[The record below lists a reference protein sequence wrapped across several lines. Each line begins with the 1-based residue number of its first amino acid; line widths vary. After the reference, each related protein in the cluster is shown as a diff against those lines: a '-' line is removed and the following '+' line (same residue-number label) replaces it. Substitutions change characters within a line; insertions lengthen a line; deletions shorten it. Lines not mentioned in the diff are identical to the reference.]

1 MSVTRRAKIVLGALL
16 AVVVAGGWGWAASAQ
31 TTTEPTTT
39 TTTRPATT
47 TTRAATTTSSKPS
60 STTTT
65 TRRPTT
71 RLTFTASPAIGAPG
85 TNITVASTAP
95 CTHTGNL
102 YVLLSIG
109 QFRLGSGAPDSA
121 GNWRF
126 TVVVPQVN
134 PGTYGLAATC
144 LVSRNGVAENA
155 GIYGGPD
162 FVVTQGTGPQP
173 PVTPE
178 AHKTD
183 NTALIIGLIVAVV
196 IAIAAIAYALWLR
209 SKHRK
214 ELAAA
219 TGAGPVGPG
228 PGSPGPAG
236 GPGPAPPDTFA

>member
-1 MSVTRRAKIVLGALL
+1 MSVTRRAQLVLGVLL
-16 AVVVAGGWGWAASAQ
+16 AVVVAGGWGWAAHAQ

-39 TTTRPATT
+39 STRLETSTTRPATT
-47 TTRAATTTSSKPS
+47 TSARPS

-65 TRRPTT
+65 TRRTT
-71 RLTFTASPAIGAPG
+71 RLTFTATPAIGAPG
-85 TNITVASTAP
+85 TNITVASASP

-109 QFRLGSGAPDSA
+109 QFRLGSGAPDAA

-144 LVSRNGVAENA
+144 LVSRNGVDENA
-155 GIYGGPD
+155 GIYVGPD
-162 FVVTQGTGPQP
+162 FVVTQGSGPP
-173 PVTPE
+173 PPNTPE
-178 AHKTD
+178 AHKSD

-196 IAIAAIAYALWLR
+196 VAIAAIAYALWLR

-219 TGAGPVGPG
+219 TGAGPGGPPTAGG
-228 PGSPGPAG
+228 PTTAG
-236 GPGPAPPDTFA
+236 GPGSAPPDTFA

>member
-1 MSVTRRAKIVLGALL
+1 MSVTRRAQVVLVALL
-16 AVVVAGGWGWAASAQ
+16 AVVVAGGWSWAAHAQ

-39 TTTRPATT
+39 STRLETS
-47 TTRAATTTSSKPS
+47 TTRAATTTSARPS

-65 TRRPTT
+65 TRRTT
-71 RLTFTASPAIGAPG
+71 RLTFTATPAIGAPG
-85 TNITVASTAP
+85 TNIAVASTAP
-95 CTHTGNL
+95 CTATGNL

-126 TVVVPQVN
+126 NVVVPQVN

-144 LVSRNGVAENA
+144 LVSRNGVDENA
-155 GIYGGPD
+155 GIYVGPD
-162 FVVTQGTGPQP
+162 FVVTQGSGPAP
-173 PVTPE
+173 PTTPE
-178 AHKTD
+178 AHKSD
-183 NTALIIGLIVAVV
+183 NTALIIGLVVAVV

-219 TGAGPVGPG
+219 TGGGPGGPPTAGSPGG
-228 PGSPGPAG
+228 PGS
-236 GPGPAPPDTFA
+236 APPDTFA